1 MLTWFLLFFGIFL
14 FFYAGSYHYG
24 ADVRFSLLT
33 FLPLAVL
40 AGIGADSVRSKLES
54 FIPSPQSTCIFLMA
68 FLILF
73 SAVRFFNMVHREG
86 QEAWGA
92 RYDHK
97 YAKEFIQNIPK
108 RSIVLSQNPAMF
120 LLWGQNSIQT
130 YSGLEQPELIKQFI
144 DKYQGHVYFH
154 HNYWCNT
161 KSIRNIRLC
170 EAIREKYDSDR
181 SGYGART
188 GSQVRAL

>member
-1 MLTWFLLFFGIFL
+1 M
-14 FFYAGSYHYG
+14 
-24 ADVRFSLLT
+24 
-33 FLPLAVL
+33 
-40 AGIGADSVRSKLES
+40 
-54 FIPSPQSTCIFLMA
+54 
-68 FLILF
+68 
-73 SAVRFFNMVHREG
+73 HREG

-120 LLWGQNSIQT
+120 LLWGQNSIQA

-170 EAIREKYDSDR
+170 EAIREKYTLTEVATAREQDHK
-181 SGYGART
+181 YGLYKISLNDEGAKAQRHKGT
-188 GSQVRAL
+188 KKPETKDQKPQTRDHKPET